1 VVRCRPPG
9 NRRPK
14 KEEVEA
20 CSGHLERLLEII
32 EPRVIVPM
40 GNSAIGHVFERF
52 TIEGSVI
59 GAAHGKPI
67 RVQAPWGE
75 VVIFPL
81 YHPAAAT
88 YNRKL
93 LSELERDMVEL
104 SRLLAQV

>member
-1 VVRCRPPG
+1 
-9 NRRPK
+9 
-14 KEEVEA
+14 
-20 CSGHLERLLEII
+20 
-32 EPRVIVPM
+32 
-40 GNSAIGHVFERF
+40 
-52 TIEGSVI
+52 VI